1 MTSPSDTTPR
11 AESVSQL
18 EGEPQQPE
26 SAQTPKRRGGY
37 LRAIREPLRY
47 RDFRLLFSGQLI
59 SVIGDSF
66 FAVALPWFVLTVGGT
81 PQDLGLI
88 LTAYGIPR
96 VGTVLL
102 GGALADR
109 WRPRRVMLLADT
121 ARVFV
126 VAGLAALAL
135 FGHPSFQQIGALA
148 VVLGIF
154 DGFFIPASWAVVP
167 DVLPEH
173 ALQAGNSL
181 SFSWTQLANLAGPSI
196 AGLVVTA
203 FHSGVA
209 LAIDAGTFLVSTL
222 TLAAMRA
229 PRPHVAPSAEASAE
243 AEALPGAESSF
254 WRFLLHSRLFQL
266 ILLVVIVLNLVLN
279 GMLEVGLPALAKQ
292 TFGSGASGY
301 GLMLTGFGAGALLGG
316 LIGPALA
323 NIPHRGT
330 VNLSIWAAQSVA
342 IVSIPF
348 LGGLQGATIALGLM
362 GLCNGLGNV
371 SFMTMIQQRLPRQ
384 FMGRFM
390 GALAFCNFGLF
401 PVSVALSGVV
411 VASFGAPLGIAACGA
426 LALLGTI
433 VALIPREIR
442 SI

>member
-1 MTSPSDTTPR
+1 MSSPRDTTPLI
-11 AESVSQL
+11 ESAARH
-18 EGEPQQPE
+18 ERPEPE
-26 SAQTPKRRGGY
+26 SPPAPKRRGGY

-59 SVIGDSF
+59 SVIGDQF
-66 FAVALPWFVLTVGGT
+66 FAVALPWFVLTAGGS

-102 GGALADR
+102 GGVLADR
-109 WRPRRVMLLADT
+109 WRPRRVMLLADA

-135 FGHPSFQQIGALA
+135 FARPEFQQIGALA

-154 DGFFIPASWAVVP
+154 DGLFIPASWAVVP
-167 DVLPEH
+167 DVLPED

-203 FHSGVA
+203 FQSGVA

-222 TLAAMRA
+222 TLAAMRSSR
-229 PRPHVAPSAEASAE
+229 PRVASSAAAAAE
-243 AEALPGAESSF
+243 AEAVPGEASF
-254 WRFLLHSRLFQL
+254 WRFLLHSRLFQV
-266 ILLVVIVLNLVLN
+266 ILLIVVVLNLVLN

-292 TFGSGASGY
+292 TFQSGASGY
-301 GLMLTGFGAGALLGG
+301 GLMLTGFGGGALLGG
-316 LIGPALA
+316 LLGPALA

-330 VNLSIWAAQSVA
+330 VNLCIWGAQSLA
-342 IVSIPF
+342 IISIPL
-348 LGGLQGATIALGLM
+348 LGGLEGATVALALM

-371 SFMTMIQQRLPRQ
+371 SFLTMIQQHLPRQ
-384 FMGRFM
+384 LMGRFM

-411 VASFGAPLGIAACGA
+411 VVRFGAPVGIAACGA
-426 LALLGTI
+426 LALLATI
-433 VALIPREIR
+433 VALIPREVRRI
-442 SI
+442 

>member
-1 MTSPSDTTPR
+1 MTSDTTPLVR
-11 AESVSQL
+11 ADASQ
-18 EGEPQQPE
+18 EPSSPE
-26 SAQTPKRRGGY
+26 SPPTPQRRGGY

-59 SVIGDSF
+59 SVIGDQF
-66 FAVALPWFVLTVGGT
+66 FAVALPWFVLTAGGS

-88 LTAYGIPR
+88 LSAYGIPR
-96 VGTVLL
+96 VATVLL
-102 GGALADR
+102 GGMLADR
-109 WRPRRVMLLADT
+109 WRPRRVMLLADA
-121 ARVFV
+121 ARTV
-126 VAGLAALAL
+126 VVGALAALAL
-135 FGHPSFQQIGALA
+135 FGHPDFQQIGALA
-148 VVLGIF
+148 IALGIF
-154 DGFFIPASWAVVP
+154 DGFFIPAGWAVVP
-167 DVLPEH
+167 DVLPEE

-196 AGLVVTA
+196 AGVVVTA
-203 FHSGVA
+203 FQSGVA
-209 LAIDAGTFLVSTL
+209 LAVDAGTFLVSTL
-222 TLAAMRA
+222 TLLAMRGS
-229 PRPHVAPSAEASAE
+229 RPKPAQSAAAADAE
-243 AEALPGAESSF
+243 AEAVPGKTSF

-316 LIGPALA
+316 LVGPTLA

-330 VNLSIWAAQSVA
+330 VNLCIWGAQSVA
-342 IVSIPF
+342 IMAIPF
-348 LGGLQGATIALGLM
+348 LGGLRGAAVALALM

-371 SFMTMIQQRLPRQ
+371 SFMTMIQQHLPRQ
-384 FMGRFM
+384 LMGRFM

-411 VASFGAPLGIAACGA
+411 VSRYGASLGIAACGV
-426 LALLGTI
+426 LALLSI
-433 VALIPREIR
+433 VVALIPREIR

>member
-1 MTSPSDTTPR
+1 MSSPSDTTPLIEPR
-11 AESVSQL
+11 ASQ
-18 EGEPQQPE
+18 EQSQPE
-26 SAQTPKRRGGY
+26 SPPAPKQWRGY
-37 LRAIREPLRY
+37 LRTIREPLRY

-59 SVIGDSF
+59 SVIGDQF
-66 FAVALPWFVLTVGGT
+66 FAVALPWFVLTAGGS

-102 GGALADR
+102 GGVLADR
-109 WRPRRVMLLADT
+109 WRPRRVMLLADA

-126 VAGLAALAL
+126 VAGMAALAL
-135 FGHPSFQQIGALA
+135 FGHPDFQQIGALA

-167 DVLPEH
+167 DVLPED

-196 AGLVVTA
+196 AGLVVTT
-203 FHSGVA
+203 FQSGVA

-222 TLAAMRA
+222 TLAAMRGSR
-229 PRPHVAPSAEASAE
+229 PRVAPNSEAAAE
-243 AEALPGAESSF
+243 AEALSGEKSF

-266 ILLVVIVLNLVLN
+266 ILLIVIVLNLVLN

-292 TFGSGASGY
+292 TFQSGASGY
-301 GLMLTGFGAGALLGG
+301 GLMLTGFGGGALLGG
-316 LIGPALA
+316 LLGPALA

-330 VNLSIWAAQSVA
+330 VNLCIWGAQSVA
-342 IVSIPF
+342 IITIPF
-348 LGGLQGATIALGLM
+348 LGGLEGAAVALALM

-371 SFMTMIQQRLPRQ
+371 SFMTMIQQHLPRQ
-384 FMGRFM
+384 LMGRFM

-401 PVSVALSGVV
+401 PVSVALSGVT
-411 VASFGAPLGIAACGA
+411 VARFGAPVGIAACGV
-426 LALLGTI
+426 LALLATI
-433 VALIPREIR
+433 VALIPREVRGI
-442 SI
+442 

>member
-1 MTSPSDTTPR
+1 MSSPRDTTPLI
-11 AESVSQL
+11 ESAARH
-18 EGEPQQPE
+18 ERPEPE
-26 SAQTPKRRGGY
+26 SPPAPKRRGGY

-59 SVIGDSF
+59 SVIGDQF
-66 FAVALPWFVLTVGGT
+66 FAVALPWFVLTAGGS

-102 GGALADR
+102 GGVLADR
-109 WRPRRVMLLADT
+109 WRPRRVMLLADA

-135 FGHPSFQQIGALA
+135 VARPEFQQIGALA

-154 DGFFIPASWAVVP
+154 DGLFIPASWAVVP
-167 DVLPEH
+167 DVLPED

-203 FHSGVA
+203 FQSGVA

-222 TLAAMRA
+222 TLAAMRSSR
-229 PRPHVAPSAEASAE
+229 PRVASSAAAAAE
-243 AEALPGAESSF
+243 AEAVPGEASF
-254 WRFLLHSRLFQL
+254 WRFLLHSRLFQV
-266 ILLVVIVLNLVLN
+266 ILLIVVVLNLVLN

-292 TFGSGASGY
+292 TFQSGASGY
-301 GLMLTGFGAGALLGG
+301 GLMLTGFGGGALLGG
-316 LIGPALA
+316 LLGPALA

-330 VNLSIWAAQSVA
+330 VNLCIWGAQSLA
-342 IVSIPF
+342 IISIPL
-348 LGGLQGATIALGLM
+348 LGGLEGATVALALM

-371 SFMTMIQQRLPRQ
+371 SFLTMIQQHLPRQ
-384 FMGRFM
+384 LMGRFM

-411 VASFGAPLGIAACGA
+411 VVRFGAPVGIAACGA
-426 LALLGTI
+426 LALLATI
-433 VALIPREIR
+433 VALIPREVRRI
-442 SI
+442 